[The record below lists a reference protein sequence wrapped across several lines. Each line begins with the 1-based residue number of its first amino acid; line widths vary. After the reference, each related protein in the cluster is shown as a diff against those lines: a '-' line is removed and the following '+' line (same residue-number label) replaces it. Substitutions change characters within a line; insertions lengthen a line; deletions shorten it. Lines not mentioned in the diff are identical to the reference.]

1 MATSN
6 RTTYYDRQ
14 KKWIKNNPILTWA
27 FIILTAGGM
36 LTASLGGFNFIGN
49 LFFPKTEKTIQEKTA
64 DTGAQNS
71 VQSMRPTVENAVVN
85 DPDGYLN
92 VRSRPGKEAEI
103 IGEIN
108 NGERIDIY
116 TSYGDWLLIKTKN
129 GLIGY
134 VYKNRIKL

>member
-6 RTTYYDRQ
+6 KTTYYDRQ
-14 KKWIKNNPILTWA
+14 KKWIKNTPILTWT
-27 FIILTAGGM
+27 FIILTAGGL
-36 LTASLGGFNFIGN
+36 LTAASGGFSFISQW
-49 LFFPKTEKTIQEKTA
+49 LSPKTDSDAINA
-64 DTGAQNS
+64 
-71 VQSMRPTVENAVVN
+71 VQSMRPSVENAAVN

-92 VRSRPGKEAEI
+92 IRSKPSKDAEI